1 MLNWTAASDNVGVVR
16 YNVHRGSSPGFAVSA
31 ANRIAQPTGTSY
43 TNTTVPPGVYYYRVT
58 AEDAAG
64 NVGPVSN
71 EATATVT
78 NPPPVGLVAAYGFD
92 EGSGTTAADA
102 SGGGNTGTLSGGV
115 GWALGKFGTAATFD
129 GVNDLV
135 TVPDANALDLTTAM
149 TLETWV
155 LPSTTTGWRTAIFK
169 DGTGDLVYGLYSNM
183 NTNVPRAEAVIGGTS
198 RNAVGTALLP
208 TNQWSHLATTYDGAN
223 LRLYVNGL
231 LVRTTAATGSIT
243 TSTGALRIGG
253 NTIFSEWFAGKLDEV
268 RVYNRALTQT
278 ELQTDMTR
286 GAANDVTAPTVL
298 SSSPAGG
305 SIDIPI
311 GVQPTARFSEP
322 IDQATLSAFELR
334 DSTNALVPATVSYDE
349 MTRNRDAR
357 TFGRADLRWHVHRD
371 DQGRNPGAQGPCGQS
386 ACS

>member
-1 MLNWTAASDNVGVVR
+1 MTAEDASSNAGPAVERGERDVVADTVAPSAPTGLSAIGGAQQAVLNWTAASDNVGVVR

-135 TVPDANALDLTTAM
+135 TVPDAM
-149 TLETWV
+149 
-155 LPSTTTGWRTAIFK
+155 PST
-169 DGTGDLVYGLYSNM
+169 
-183 NTNVPRAEAVIGGTS
+183 
-198 RNAVGTALLP
+198 
-208 TNQWSHLATTYDGAN
+208 
-223 LRLYVNGL
+223 
-231 LVRTTAATGSIT
+231 
-243 TSTGALRIGG
+243 
-253 NTIFSEWFAGKLDEV
+253 
-268 RVYNRALTQT
+268 
-278 ELQTDMTR
+278 
-286 GAANDVTAPTVL
+286 
-298 SSSPAGG
+298 
-305 SIDIPI
+305 
-311 GVQPTARFSEP
+311 
-322 IDQATLSAFELR
+322 
-334 DSTNALVPATVSYDE
+334 
-349 MTRNRDAR
+349 
-357 TFGRADLRWHVHRD
+357 
-371 DQGRNPGAQGPCGQS
+371 
-386 ACS
+386 